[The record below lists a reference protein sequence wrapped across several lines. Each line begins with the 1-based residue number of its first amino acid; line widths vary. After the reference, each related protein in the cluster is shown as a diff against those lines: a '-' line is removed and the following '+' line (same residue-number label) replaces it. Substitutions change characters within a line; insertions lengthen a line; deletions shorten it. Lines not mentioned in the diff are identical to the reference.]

1 MPITRLMGCI
11 KAKVDSNGDYS
22 DFISSKPEILS
33 FKIYKEYNYILLGTK
48 GFFSKVTP
56 KII

>member
-33 FKIYKEYNYILLGTK
+33 FKIYKEYNYIL
-48 GFFSKVTP
+48 
-56 KII
+56 